1 MCPISNSTRP
11 YSSGSSSGETG
22 SVTDAYA
29 GKDFYQDVIDLA
41 DTIPLSKIFDRYRVA
56 CNERQYL
63 IKCPFKS
70 HKGGRENTA
79 SFQFF
84 PKTNS
89 FYCHGCH
96 VGGPFAHATHFVA
109 TMEGVQ
115 LIRAANKIIE
125 VFANELG
132 NVGDDGLISEDYG
145 ERLEL
150 MLDFSKTVRDFY
162 ETYSGE
168 EARVYVDG
176 VCELF
181 DKLNLK
187 LKPDNCALRKIIE
200 QSKEYISQ
208 YKP

>member
-1 MCPISNSTRP
+1 MATEELSNSLF
-11 YSSGSSSGETG
+11 S
-22 SVTDAYA
+22 
-29 GKDFYQDVIDLA
+29 KDFYQDVIDLA
-41 DTIPLSKIFDRYRVA
+41 DTIPLLKIFDRYKVT
-56 CNERQYL
+56 CNERQFF

-70 HKGGRENTA
+70 HKGGREHTA
-79 SFQFF
+79 SFQYFH
-84 PKTNS
+84 KTNS

-96 VGGPFAHATHFVA
+96 IGGPFAHATHFVA
-109 TMEGVQ
+109 AMEGVQ
-115 LIRAANKIIE
+115 LIRSANKIIE

-150 MLDFSKTVRDFY
+150 MLDFSKTVREFY
-162 ETYSGE
+162 ETYPDD

-187 LKPDNCALRKIIE
+187 LKPDNSALRKIIE

-208 YKP
+208 YKL